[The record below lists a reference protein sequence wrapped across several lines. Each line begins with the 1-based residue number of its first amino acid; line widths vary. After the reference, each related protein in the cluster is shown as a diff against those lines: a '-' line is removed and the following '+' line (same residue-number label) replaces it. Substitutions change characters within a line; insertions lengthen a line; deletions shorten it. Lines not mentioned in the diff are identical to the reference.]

1 MRKVTLQLDPEDFD
15 ALENAARKK
24 GVSIEEWAA
33 DAVHLLLSTH
43 TIDYED
49 FKRAYQSTDG
59 ELI

>member
-1 MRKVTLQLDPEDFD
+1 MRKVMLQLDPNDYA

-33 DAVHLLLSTH
+33 DAVHLMLSTH

-49 FKRAYQSTDG
+49 FERGYQSTDG